1 MSSSSHGG
9 GESGRWLVS
18 YADLIT
24 LMMALFLVLYSLGQ
38 TDLQKYRTLAES
50 FRRAFSGAGAAV
62 VDAQISQAPGAGV
75 GEGEPSPV
83 QVLDFPARPSD
94 TVDVATDI
102 SSVLTGSGISSD
114 VVVNNNAEGVLISIS
129 EQLLFQPGRAD
140 IQPSAQTVLDKL
152 AAMLKTIPNDVRVV
166 AHTDPTQP
174 TDPRYPTNW
183 DLSTA
188 RAVNIVRYLSEF
200 GAVDPARLTAAGQ
213 AQYRPIYPNDTPEN
227 SAFNR
232 RADIIIIYPL
242 EQSSNVSGGIISPI
256 QIPGIPSVP

>member
-1 MSSSSHGG
+1 MSGSSHGG

-50 FRRAFSGAGAAV
+50 FRRAFSGAGASV
-62 VDAQISQAPGAGV
+62 IDTQINQAPGEGV
-75 GEGEPSPV
+75 GEGEPAPV
-83 QVLDFPARPSD
+83 QVLDFPPRPSD

-102 SSVLTGSGISSD
+102 SAVLTGSGISSD
-114 VVVNNNAEGVLISIS
+114 VIVNNNAEGVLISIS
-129 EQLLFQPGRAD
+129 EQLLFQPGNAD
-140 IQPSAQTVLDKL
+140 IQPSAQTVLDQL
-152 AAMLKTIPNDVRVV
+152 AAMLNTIPNEVRVV
-166 AHTDPTQP
+166 AHTDPTPP

-183 DLSTA
+183 ELSTA
-188 RAVNIVRYLSEF
+188 RAISIARYLIEF
-200 GAVDPARLTAAGQ
+200 GGIDPARLTAAGQ
-213 AQYRPIYPNDTPEN
+213 AEYHPIYPNDTPEN

-232 RADIIIIYPL
+232 RADIVIVYPL
-242 EQSSNVSGGIISPI
+242 EKSANVSVGIVPPI